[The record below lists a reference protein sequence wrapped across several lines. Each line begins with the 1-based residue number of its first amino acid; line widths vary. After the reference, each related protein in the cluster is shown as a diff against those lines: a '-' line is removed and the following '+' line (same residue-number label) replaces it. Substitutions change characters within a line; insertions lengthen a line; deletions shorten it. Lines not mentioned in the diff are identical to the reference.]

1 MKKVIIALISVIG
14 LLCGGMLIF
23 LKISEDNTAP
33 EITYKDETLEYV
45 KGSNYKTILKGVEA
59 KDNRDGD
66 VTEALIVEGI
76 YPNGDGDTATVVYV
90 ARDKSNN
97 IAKSRRVVSY
107 LEEKKQETT
116 PLSKSELVE
125 ETENDKEAS
134 KEEELPASNPRIVL
148 KKKEV
153 KIKVGEDINRISLV
167 ESITD
172 DKDEQNLLWRS
183 ISIRGD
189 GFDKNTAGAYE
200 QIYYVVDSDGNKSNE
215 ETLKII
221 VE

>member
-23 LKISEDNTAP
+23 LKVSEDNTAP

-76 YPNGDGDTATVVYV
+76 YPNGDGDTATAVYV

-107 LEEKKQETT
+107 LRRKSKKLLLYQNQNLWKKQKMIR
-116 PLSKSELVE
+116 LQK
-125 ETENDKEAS
+125 KR
-134 KEEELPASNPRIVL
+134 KLPARSTYCI
-148 KKKEV
+148 KE
-153 KIKVGEDINRISLV
+153 K
-167 ESITD
+167 
-172 DKDEQNLLWRS
+172 
-183 ISIRGD
+183 RG
-189 GFDKNTAGAYE
+189 
-200 QIYYVVDSDGNKSNE
+200 
-215 ETLKII
+215 
-221 VE
+221 